1 MNPTDQPPSST
12 SHQPGKTPFR
22 EFLDGGGLAL
32 FDGAMGTTLYSRG
45 SFINRAF
52 EELNLTKPAL
62 VQSVHADYLAAG
74 AEILETNTFA
84 ANRARLSPY
93 GLAEQVAAINSAAVD
108 LAREAAAGRAWVA
121 GAMGPLGIRIEPFGP
136 TSMAEAREVFAEQA
150 RVLERGGVD
159 LFLLETF
166 GNVPELLQAVA
177 AVRELT
183 SRPIV
188 AQVAVAKRGV
198 TREGMPV
205 QDAAVQLAEAGAD
218 VVGVNCSEAL
228 SILDSLEKMREA
240 VSLPLSAQPNAG
252 QPHTVD
258 GRNIYLASPEYL
270 AAWARRAARAGAR
283 LLGGCCGTTP
293 AHIEAVRQTLKAE
306 QLPGSSL
313 PRIVRPRRSSR
324 SATPLPPETKSSLA
338 AALLSGKFVTGVELP
353 LPTGWVTDRVL
364 EVTGQLAGAGVD
376 FVAFPDGPRTEA
388 RMSPMAMAQVCL
400 REGGIEPL
408 IHYSCRERR
417 LSRIQSDLLGACA
430 VGIANLLVVTGEPQT
445 AGVDAKPD
453 LDVDSIG
460 AVNLVNALNHG
471 QDRAGNHIGRPTRF
485 FTGVRLDPTNFDM
498 DREKSRYHWKI
509 DAGAEF
515 AVTSPIF
522 DPRAL
527 RLFLQQW
534 PGRQIPIVA
543 TVWPL
548 RSAREAEFFEQELA
562 EVPVP
567 RVIVE
572 RMQQA
577 EEAGTAV
584 EEGVAI
590 ARELVA
596 QLTPGVQGIQVVAP
610 ELDVVAALKVLQ

>member
-1 MNPTDQPPSST
+1 MNPDTPTPQPQSSE
-12 SHQPGKTPFR
+12 PGVTPFAG
-22 EFLDGGGLAL
+22 FLASGGLAL
-32 FDGAMGTTLYSRG
+32 FDGAMGTTLYARG

-74 AEILETNTFA
+74 AEVLETNTFA

-93 GLAEQVAAINSAAVD
+93 GLAEEVAAINAAAVEI
-108 LAREAAAGRAWVA
+108 ARAAAAGRAWVA
-121 GAMGPLGIRIEPFGP
+121 GAIGPLGIRIEPFGP
-136 TSMAEAREVFAEQA
+136 TSLAEARQVFSEQA
-150 RVLERGGVD
+150 EALEAGGVD

-166 GNVPELLQAVA
+166 GNVPELMQAVA
-177 AVRELT
+177 AVKGVTRK
-183 SRPIV
+183 PII

-198 TREGMPV
+198 TREGMPI
-205 QDAAVQLAEAGAD
+205 QDAAVQLAEAGVDA
-218 VVGVNCSEAL
+218 VGVNCSEAL
-228 SILDSLEKMREA
+228 SILDALERLREA
-240 VSLPLSAQPNAG
+240 VDLPLSAQPNAG

-293 AHIEAVRQTLKAE
+293 AHIEAVRQALREE
-306 QLPGSSL
+306 QPAQHSGQRIAKPRVSS
-313 PRIVRPRRSSR
+313 
-324 SATPLPPETKSSLA
+324 SAPPPVPSASKSTLA
-338 AALLSGKFVTGVELP
+338 ASLLSGKFVTGVELP
-353 LPTGWVTDRVL
+353 LPTGWVPDRVL
-364 EVTGQLAGAGVD
+364 AQTARLAEAGVN

-388 RMSPMAMAQVCL
+388 RMSPIAMAQVSL
-400 REGGIEPL
+400 TSGDIEPL
-408 IHYSCRERR
+408 VHYSCRDRR

-471 QDRAGNHIGRPTRF
+471 QDRAGNFIGPPTRF

-498 DREKSRYHWKI
+498 QRELNRYHWKL
-509 DAGAEF
+509 DAGADF
-515 AVTSPIF
+515 ALTSPVF
-522 DPRAL
+522 DPTAL
-527 RLFLQQW
+527 QRLLTEWQ
-534 PGRQIPIVA
+534 GRKVPVIA

-567 RVIVE
+567 PDIVA
-572 RMQQA
+572 RMQAA
-577 EEAGTAV
+577 EESGTARD
-584 EEGVAI
+584 EGIAI

-596 QLTPGVQGIQVVAP
+596 QLRPLVQGIQVVTP
-610 ELDVVAALKVLQ
+610 ELEVGDALLVLG